1 MLHAHN
7 GFLYAGVL
15 LTGMLLGGAAEAAP
29 GQTIQYPPARHSDVV
44 EDYHGTRVPDPY
56 RWLEEPDAPET
67 RAWIEAENRVTES
80 YLAQIP
86 QRATLRQRLTQLW
99 NYPKYGAPFHKAGR
113 FFFFKNDGLQNQSVL
128 YKQASLVADAEV
140 LLDAN
145 VLSPDGT
152 VAVSTL
158 GVSEDGRLL
167 AYGTSAS
174 GSDWEEFHVRDI
186 ATARDLDDHLRWIKF
201 SGASWTYDGAG
212 FFYSRYPEPPPTDKA
227 LTGLN
232 RFQKLYYH
240 RLGRGQTEDILVY
253 ERPDEPDWGFSADV
267 TDDGRYAVLHVWLG
281 TDRRNRV
288 YYLDLEDP
296 KHPRMTGQVVRL
308 LDDFD
313 ASYGFVGNDGSL
325 FYFLTDLDAPR
336 KRVIAIDTRHPERS
350 RWREIIPQ

>member
-1 MLHAHN
+1 MLHEHN

-145 VLSPDGT
+145 VLLPDRA
-152 VAVSTL
+152 VALSTPA
-158 GVSEDGRLL
+158 VSEDGPPL
-167 AYGTSAS
+167 AHRPSARRA
-174 GSDWEEFHVRDI
+174 GLEGVHRRAL
-186 ATARDLDDHLRWIKF
+186 ATA
-201 SGASWTYDGAG
+201 
-212 FFYSRYPEPPPTDKA
+212 P
-227 LTGLN
+227 
-232 RFQKLYYH
+232 
-240 RLGRGQTEDILVY
+240 
-253 ERPDEPDWGFSADV
+253 
-267 TDDGRYAVLHVWLG
+267 
-281 TDRRNRV
+281 
-288 YYLDLEDP
+288 
-296 KHPRMTGQVVRL
+296 
-308 LDDFD
+308 
-313 ASYGFVGNDGSL
+313 
-325 FYFLTDLDAPR
+325 
-336 KRVIAIDTRHPERS
+336 
-350 RWREIIPQ
+350 